1 MNIVAINGSPRR
13 GKISKTYW
21 LLEAFL
27 NGCQDEGADVTLIN
41 LRDYDIKFCTGCYTC
56 WTKTPGVC
64 ALKDDM
70 PKVLEQLEKA
80 DVEVWATPL
89 YVFGPTALFKNF
101 VDRTIT
107 IMEPFFVL
115 EKGLCTHPHRRP
127 NPPSKVIMS
136 VCGFPELDHFKPM
149 AEWFRFM
156 EDRGGGKIVAE
167 IYRPAAEFLIAPP
180 FQAKREEILEA
191 TRKAGQE
198 LVRDGAVSQ
207 ATLDII
213 QQDIMDQATFIEMG
227 NKYWQW
233 EIDRAAQK
241 PKNN

>member
-13 GKISKTYW
+13 GKLSKTYW

-27 NGCQDEGADVTLIN
+27 NGCKDEGAHVNLIN

-56 WTKTPGVC
+56 WTKTPGIC

-89 YVFGPTALFKNF
+89 YFFGPTALFKNF
-101 VDRTIT
+101 LDRTLPLA
-107 IMEPFFVL
+107 EPFFVV
-115 EKGLCTHPHRRP
+115 ENGLCTHPRRTT
-127 NPPSKVIMS
+127 PPPKVIIS
-136 VCGFPELDHFKPM
+136 VCGFPEREHFKPLR
-149 AEWFRFM
+149 EWLGYL
-156 EDRGGGKIVAE
+156 EERGMGKIVAE

-180 FQAKREEILEA
+180 FQAKREEILAA
-191 TRKAGQE
+191 TREAGQE
-198 LVRDGAVSQ
+198 FVRNGAISK

-213 QQDIMDQATFIEMG
+213 QQDIMDQAAFVELG

-233 EIDRAAQK
+233 EIERAAQK
-241 PKNN
+241 RE